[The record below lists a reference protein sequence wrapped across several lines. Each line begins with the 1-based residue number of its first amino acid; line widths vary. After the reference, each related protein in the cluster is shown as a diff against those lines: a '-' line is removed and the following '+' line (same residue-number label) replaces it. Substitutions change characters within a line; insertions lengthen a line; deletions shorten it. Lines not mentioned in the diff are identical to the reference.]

1 MTREDRAPSRTFTL
15 PSVAIAAATAGF
27 SPAPASAAGY
37 DMDCKLILC
46 MPTGF
51 PSGCGDALDYMV
63 DRLRDGKSP
72 IGFCAM
78 NDGTEYD
85 SYDIDYSVMQA
96 TSPQGWQCPAGKTLY
111 HSTRSQGDSR
121 KFVNTFCYDTAY
133 TRRGWTPD
141 GYKRTTTYTNKTPPE
156 RTDFWVNLTVEPDT
170 DAAYSPG
177 WQKFDADIYRDWMT
191 TIRHSE

>member
-1 MTREDRAPSRTFTL
+1 MSRTKRSR
-15 PSVAIAAATAGF
+15 PSPLELAGILGAAAIAGIM
-27 SPAPASAAGY
+27 PAPASAADY

-46 MPTGF
+46 MPAGF
-51 PSGCGDALDYMV
+51 PSGCGDAFDHMV

-85 SYDIDYSVMQA
+85 RYAIDYSVKRA
-96 TSPQGWQCPAGKTLY
+96 ISPQGWQCPAGKTLY
-111 HSTRSQGDSR
+111 HSARNQDDAR
-121 KFVNTFCYDTAY
+121 KVVNTFCYDTAY

-141 GYKRTTTYTNKTPPE
+141 GYETTTTYTNKTRPE

-170 DAAYSPG
+170 EVAYSPG
-177 WQKFDADIYRDWMT
+177 WQKFDANIYHDWMT
-191 TIRHSE
+191 TVRYSE